1 MAGVTTHTH
10 ATSKARM
17 YQTPCPHQH
26 PTPRPST
33 TAVRAPLGCQ
43 SNGSWGTASTA
54 PAVSRRW
61 RQSRRCPCGRSGG
74 GGAPPDP
81 SSSLS
86 LPSPPPSPPPSNAPS
101 STGSPPHTR
110 LLGLPPCSSVS
121 RLRALRASGETLEL
135 GSTAALPLSGGGAGG
150 VPAIT
155 FSSNL
160 HLHSGQ
166 ARFSCGGSTRS
177 YALALL
183 VPAFCLFPVW
193 NVSMCF
199 GRQDPHKP

>member
-1 MAGVTTHTH
+1 MEVG
-10 ATSKARM
+10 
-17 YQTPCPHQH
+17 
-26 PTPRPST
+26 
-33 TAVRAPLGCQ
+33 APLPQ
-43 SNGSWGTASTA
+43 L
-54 PAVSRRW
+54 R
-61 RQSRRCPCGRSGG
+61 
-74 GGAPPDP
+74 
-81 SSSLS
+81 LS
-86 LPSPPPSPPPSNAPS
+86 LDGGDKVVDALAAVVEVVV
-101 STGSPPHTR
+101 H
-110 LLGLPPCSSVS
+110 LPIHRHRCRYRRRR

-135 GSTAALPLSGGGAGG
+135 GSTAALPLSGGGASG